1 MIEKI
6 ILKANRFTNKN
17 KIDLFPLIYLIVI
30 YLISLFPFNIWN
42 GKTIYELWSNG
53 EHLAEQ
59 IQFIF
64 YLSASLISIINI
76 FKNKY
81 KFFSFQNL
89 YWTFFMTFTFF
100 VAVEEISFLNP
111 IQGNFFELIRESNVQ
126 NEINFHN
133 SKFFQPYLHSSYI
146 VLNLFLGYFGWKFF
160 PTIDALPKKIHCLY
174 FLLTSLAYT
183 IKELKSLFPSYFL
196 FQIPIQQEIFEFL
209 MSMALFL
216 HALKM
221 LKNYSKN

>member
-6 ILKANRFTNKN
+6 ILKANRVTNKN

-30 YLISLFPFNIWN
+30 YLISLFPFSIWN

-59 IQFIF
+59 IHFIF

-89 YWTFFMTFTFF
+89 YWTLFMTFTFF

-111 IQGNFFELIRESNVQ
+111 IQGNF
-126 NEINFHN
+126 
-133 SKFFQPYLHSSYI
+133 
-146 VLNLFLGYFGWKFF
+146 LN
-160 PTIDALPKKIHCLY
+160 
-174 FLLTSLAYT
+174 
-183 IKELKSLFPSYFL
+183 
-196 FQIPIQQEIFEFL
+196 
-209 MSMALFL
+209 
-216 HALKM
+216 
-221 LKNYSKN
+221 